1 MTFQKMTALIKYPF
15 TNDNESLITDILS
28 ENQILA
34 FPTETV
40 YGLGGNAFSKE
51 VVDRIY
57 LIKQRPRN
65 KPFPLLITLK
75 WLKKLCLWNDSRI
88 DDLIEAFWPGPLTLI
103 LNSNPDLPKHLK
115 NNSKT
120 LAVRV
125 SSSAVVQRLIE
136 LGEYPLIGTSANRSG
151 FPTCTSAEEVSSQLK
166 DDVDIIIDG
175 YNRSENLAS
184 TIVHCLTEPFKI
196 LRQGAISLKEMN
208 HICKIKI

>member
-1 MTFQKMTALIKYPF
+1 MTSLIKYPF

-28 ENQILA
+28 ENQVLA

-40 YGLGGNAFSKE
+40 YGLGGNAFSNE
-51 VVDRIY
+51 VADRIY

-115 NNSKT
+115 NNSGT
-120 LAVRV
+120 LAVRF
-125 SSSAVVQRLIE
+125 SSSTVVQRLIE

-151 FPTCTSAEEVSSQLK
+151 FPACTSADEVANQLQ
-166 DDVDIIIDG
+166 DDVDIVIDG
-175 YNRSENLAS
+175 YKRTENLAS

-196 LRQGAISLKEMN
+196 LRQGAISLKELN
-208 HICKIKI
+208 HICKIQK

>member
-1 MTFQKMTALIKYPF
+1 MTALIKFPF

-28 ENQILA
+28 ENQVLA

-51 VVDRIY
+51 VADRIY

-88 DDLIEAFWPGPLTLI
+88 DDLIKAFWPGPLTLI
-103 LNSNPDLPKHLK
+103 LNSNPNLPKHLK
-115 NNSKT
+115 NNSGT
-120 LAVRV
+120 LAVRF
-125 SSSAVVQRLIE
+125 SNSAVVQRLIE

-151 FPTCTSAEEVSSQLK
+151 FPACTSLEEVSSQFN

-196 LRQGAISLKEMN
+196 LRQGAISLKELN
-208 HICKIKI
+208 HICKIQK

>member
-1 MTFQKMTALIKYPF
+1 MTDLIKYPF
-15 TNDNESLITDILS
+15 TDNNENLIANILS
-28 ENQILA
+28 ENQVLA

-57 LIKQRPRN
+57 LIKQRHRN
-65 KPFPLLITLK
+65 KPFPLLITVK

-115 NNSKT
+115 NNSGT
-120 LAVRV
+120 LAVRF

-151 FPTCTSAEEVSSQLK
+151 FPACTSADEVVSHLK
-166 DDVDIIIDG
+166 DDVDIVIDE
-175 YNRSENLAS
+175 YNRTENLAS

-196 LRQGAISLKEMN
+196 LRQGSISLKELN
-208 HICKIKI
+208 HICKIQK

>member
-1 MTFQKMTALIKYPF
+1 MTALIKYPF

-28 ENQILA
+28 ENQVLA

-40 YGLGGNAFSKE
+40 YGLGGNAFSIE
-51 VVDRIY
+51 VADRIY

-115 NNSKT
+115 NNSGT
-120 LAVRV
+120 LAVRF

-151 FPTCTSAEEVSSQLK
+151 FPACTSADEVASHLK
-166 DDVDIIIDG
+166 DDVDIVIDG

-196 LRQGAISLKEMN
+196 LRQGAISLKELN
-208 HICKIKI
+208 HICKIQK

>member
-1 MTFQKMTALIKYPF
+1 MTALVKYPF
-15 TNDNESLITDILS
+15 TENNESLISDILS
-28 ENQILA
+28 ENQVLA

-51 VVDRIY
+51 VADQIY

-115 NNSKT
+115 NNSGT
-120 LAVRV
+120 LAVRF

-151 FPTCTSAEEVSSQLK
+151 FPACKSADEVANQLK
-166 DDVDIIIDG
+166 DDVDIVIDG

-196 LRQGAISLKEMN
+196 LRQGAISLKELN
-208 HICKIKI
+208 HICKIQK

>member
-1 MTFQKMTALIKYPF
+1 MTALIKYPF

-51 VVDRIY
+51 VADRIY

-65 KPFPLLITLK
+65 KPFPLLITVE

-103 LNSNPDLPKHLK
+103 LKSNPDLPKHLN
-115 NNSKT
+115 NNSGT
-120 LAVRV
+120 LAVRY
-125 SSSAVVQRLIE
+125 SSSTVVQRLIE
-136 LGEYPLIGTSANRSG
+136 LGEYPLIATSANRSG
-151 FPTCTSAEEVSSQLK
+151 FPTCTTADEVASHLK
-166 DDVDIIIDG
+166 DDVDIVIDG

-196 LRQGAISLKEMN
+196 LRQGAISLKELN
-208 HICKIKI
+208 HICKIQK

>member
-1 MTFQKMTALIKYPF
+1 MTALIKYPF
-15 TNDNESLITDILS
+15 TNDNESLISDILS
-28 ENQILA
+28 ENQVLA

-40 YGLGGNAFSKE
+40 YGLGGNAFAKE
-51 VVDRIY
+51 VADQIY

-88 DDLIEAFWPGPLTLI
+88 DDLIKAFWPGPLTLI
-103 LNSNPDLPKHLK
+103 LNSNPNLPKHLK
-115 NNSKT
+115 NNSGT
-120 LAVRV
+120 LAVRF
-125 SSSAVVQRLIE
+125 SNSAVVQRLIE

-151 FPTCTSAEEVSSQLK
+151 FPACTSLEEVSSQFN

-184 TIVHCLTEPFKI
+184 TIVHCLTDPFKI
-196 LRQGAISLKEMN
+196 LRQGAISLKELN
-208 HICKIKI
+208 HICKIQK

>member
-1 MTFQKMTALIKYPF
+1 MTALIRYPF
-15 TNDNESLITDILS
+15 TNDNESFITDILS

-34 FPTETV
+34 FPTETI

-115 NNSKT
+115 NNSGT
-120 LAVRV
+120 LAVRF
-125 SSSAVVQRLIE
+125 SSSDVVQRLIE

-151 FPTCTSAEEVSSQLK
+151 FPACTSAEEVSNQLK
-166 DDVDIIIDG
+166 DDVDIVIDG

-196 LRQGAISLKEMN
+196 LRQGAISLKELN
-208 HICKIKI
+208 HICKIQK

>member
-1 MTFQKMTALIKYPF
+1 MTALIKYPF

-51 VVDRIY
+51 VADQIY
-57 LIKQRPRN
+57 LIKKRPRN

-103 LNSNPDLPKHLK
+103 LNSNPDLPKPLK
-115 NNSKT
+115 NNSGT
-120 LAVRV
+120 LAVRF

-136 LGEYPLIGTSANRSG
+136 LGECPIIGTSANRSG
-151 FPTCTSAEEVSSQLK
+151 FPACKSADEVANQLK
-166 DDVDIIIDG
+166 DDVDIVIVG

-196 LRQGAISLKEMN
+196 LRQGAISLKDLN
-208 HICKIKI
+208 HICKIQK

>member
-1 MTFQKMTALIKYPF
+1 MTTLIKYPF

-28 ENQILA
+28 ENQVLA

-40 YGLGGNAFSKE
+40 YGLGGNAFSKK
-51 VVDRIY
+51 VADQIY

-115 NNSKT
+115 NNSGT
-120 LAVRV
+120 LAVRF

-151 FPTCTSAEEVSSQLK
+151 FPACTSADDVASHLK
-166 DDVDIIIDG
+166 DDVDIVIDG
-175 YNRSENLAS
+175 YNRTENLAS

-196 LRQGAISLKEMN
+196 LRQGAISLKELN
-208 HICKIKI
+208 HICKIQK

>member
-1 MTFQKMTALIKYPF
+1 MTSLIKYPF

-28 ENQILA
+28 ENQVLA

-40 YGLGGNAFSKE
+40 YGLGGNAFSKK
-51 VVDRIY
+51 VADQIY

-115 NNSKT
+115 NNSGT
-120 LAVRV
+120 LAVRF

-151 FPTCTSAEEVSSQLK
+151 FPACKSADEVANQLK
-166 DDVDIIIDG
+166 DDVDIVIDG

-196 LRQGAISLKEMN
+196 LRQGAISIEELN
-208 HICKIKI
+208 HICKIQK

>member
-1 MTFQKMTALIKYPF
+1 MTALIKYPF

-51 VVDRIY
+51 VADRIY

-115 NNSKT
+115 NNSGT
-120 LAVRV
+120 LAVRF

-151 FPTCTSAEEVSSQLK
+151 FPACTSAEEVYSHLK
-166 DDVDIIIDG
+166 DDVDIVIDG

-196 LRQGAISLKEMN
+196 LRQGAISLKELN
-208 HICKIKI
+208 QICKIQK

>member
-1 MTFQKMTALIKYPF
+1 MTALIKYPF

-51 VVDRIY
+51 VADRIY

-115 NNSKT
+115 NNSGT
-120 LAVRV
+120 LAVRF

-151 FPTCTSAEEVSSQLK
+151 FPACTSADEVASHLK
-166 DDVDIIIDG
+166 DDVDIVIDG

-196 LRQGAISLKEMN
+196 LRQGAISLKELN
-208 HICKIKI
+208 HICNIQK